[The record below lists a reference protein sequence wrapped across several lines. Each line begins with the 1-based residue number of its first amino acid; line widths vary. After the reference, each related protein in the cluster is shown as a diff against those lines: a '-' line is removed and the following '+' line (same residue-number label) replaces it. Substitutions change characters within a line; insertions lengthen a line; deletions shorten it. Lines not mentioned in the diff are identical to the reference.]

1 MALGLASDE
10 HGLMMPVGNNIIR
23 LGQEGENIL
32 WAGVNNILG
41 TQSDSIKDAAW
52 FETVEDKAAYAAI
65 NIAEICDD
73 PTIRG
78 EMEEALYDELD
89 DETAV
94 AMVMDMVDLVDY
106 AVFYSDVD
114 VDNCASTATFELV
127 LKSDADNA
135 LKQVVDIV
143 GDYVEELAPAMMGF

>member
-1 MALGLASDE
+1 
-10 HGLMMPVGNNIIR
+10 
-23 LGQEGENIL
+23 
-32 WAGVNNILG
+32 
-41 TQSDSIKDAAW
+41 
-52 FETVEDKAAYAAI
+52 
-65 NIAEICDD
+65 
-73 PTIRG
+73 
-78 EMEEALYDELD
+78 MEEALYDELD

-143 GDYVEELAPAMMGF
+143 GDYVEELAPAMMGGF